1 MDREIKFSFL
11 RLFNTI
17 KAIHKPAKDAEAD
30 YLESRANDVTK
41 KKFKRFFDWCH
52 QNGIEHP
59 KVKYPVM
66 FGTGDAKY
74 PGMMATEDIGQNEVM
89 IKVPSKMVFSTKLCF
104 QSEEMRR
111 VFFEHPELFGKH
123 IGDGEDNVLNTFI
136 LFELGKGERSFWKPM
151 FDVWPK
157 DTDILFNWEQEDLE
171 WLQDATMEGDA
182 NRQY

>member
-17 KAIHKPAKDAEAD
+17 KGIHKPAKDAEAD

-74 PGMMATEDIGQNEVM
+74 PGMMATEDIG
-89 IKVPSKMVFSTKLCF
+89 
-104 QSEEMRR
+104 
-111 VFFEHPELFGKH
+111 
-123 IGDGEDNVLNTFI
+123 
-136 LFELGKGERSFWKPM
+136 
-151 FDVWPK
+151 
-157 DTDILFNWEQEDLE
+157 
-171 WLQDATMEGDA
+171 
-182 NRQY
+182 